1 MAQPMPDFSSPPL
14 PRPARVFVV
23 EDNLDAALTLRDL
36 LEIWGYEAR
45 TVHDG
50 LSALEV
56 APEFHPDVVLL
67 DIGLPG
73 IDGYEVARRLRD
85 RADLPGL
92 LIIAVTGYGQE
103 SDRQRAREAGFD
115 QHLVKP
121 VDLEIL
127 RRLLAAAPRL
137 D

>member
-1 MAQPMPDFSSPPL
+1 MPDPSSPPVL
-14 PRPARVFVV
+14 RPARVFVV

-50 LSALEV
+50 LAALEV

-85 RADLPGL
+85 RPDLGGL

-115 QHLVKP
+115 QHLIKP
-121 VDLEIL
+121 IDLAIL
-127 RRLLAAAPRL
+127 RRLLADAPRL